1 MIKILRILG
10 NIEGVSYLLLL
21 FIAMPLKYAY
31 DMPTAVKI
39 TGMAHGVSFCC
50 LLFALGSLHEEIR
63 LESKIWSLLIY
74 RHSYSIRHFRNRPKN
89 QTPSGS

>member
-31 DMPTAVKI
+31 DMPSAVKI
-39 TGMAHGVSFCC
+39 TGM
-50 LLFALGSLHEEIR
+50 EIGR
-63 LESKIWSLLIY
+63 ASCRE
-74 RHSYSIRHFRNRPKN
+74 RV
-89 QTPSGS
+89 